1 MYLMKESAK
10 RLSQLQ
16 SLDHFHSFMETH
28 NKEYKDKAEYKKRY
42 CKAGDEL
49 YDKYVARYIDRCMD

>member
-1 MYLMKESAK
+1 MKESAK

-49 YDKYVARYIDRCMD
+49 